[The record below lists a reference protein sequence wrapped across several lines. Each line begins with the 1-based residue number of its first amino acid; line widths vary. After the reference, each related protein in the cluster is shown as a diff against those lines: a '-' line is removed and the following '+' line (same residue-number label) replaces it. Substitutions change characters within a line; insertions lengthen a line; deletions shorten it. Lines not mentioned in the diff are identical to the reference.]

1 MPDRRPTPEVALNVP
16 TVTSMTDSTIE
27 MMMLNKKK
35 NQYSLRRARPEKT
48 AYFFSTCRYQ
58 FMRPPVD
65 SSCYR
70 VLMLRLGKLRLRGTG
85 RKEGL
90 GPGAP
95 PGFLPGRVE
104 RDPGRCVVARLLES
118 AHPGVDAGVGKARR
132 ELVAQDE
139 LC

>member
-1 MPDRRPTPEVALNVP
+1 
-16 TVTSMTDSTIE
+16 
-27 MMMLNKKK
+27 
-35 NQYSLRRARPEKT
+35 
-48 AYFFSTCRYQ
+48 
-58 FMRPPVD
+58 MRPPVD

-132 ELVAQDE
+132 ELVAQQPVVDAQPRVALPVLPE
-139 LC
+139 VVPERVDRLLGALGAQRVGPSLLEEAPVALPALRLAQGALLP